1 MPWESVTAATGNK
14 ASLAGLGVSR
24 EDKAGG
30 RDGARG
36 RGSEM
41 CSERG

>member
-1 MPWESVTAATGNK
+1 MAATGNK

-24 EDKAGG
+24 EDKASG

-41 CSERG
+41 CSERE